1 MKILRVRLQNLNS
14 LIGEHELDLSRQPFI
29 DDGLFAIVGKTGA
42 GKTTLLDAITLGLY
56 GKMARYQSDSPDF
69 GMNRSSAQCY
79 AEVEFVTSR
88 GRFSSR
94 WERKRAR
101 GQLEGDLQ
109 PVKRYV
115 YNEEGEPIAEKI
127 REVDDKIVEL
137 TGLDYER
144 FLRAQCWHRVSLIS
158 FCRQNRKKDRNFWK
172 KSPAL
177 QFTRILAGYVSK
189 RPGMREMKLS
199 N

>member
-88 GRFSSR
+88 GDFLLVGNA
-94 WERKRAR
+94 K
-101 GQLEGDLQ
+101 GQEA
-109 PVKRYV
+109 
-115 YNEEGEPIAEKI
+115 N
-127 REVDDKIVEL
+127 
-137 TGLDYER
+137 
-144 FLRAQCWHRVSLIS
+144 
-158 FCRQNRKKDRNFWK
+158 
-172 KSPAL
+172 
-177 QFTRILAGYVSK
+177 SK
-189 RPGMREMKLS
+189 GTFNP
-199 N
+199 

>member
-1 MKILRVRLQNLNS
+1 MKILRVRLQNLNA
-14 LIGEHELDLSRQPFI
+14 LIGEHELDLSKQPFI

-56 GKMARYQSDSPDF
+56 GKMARYQNDSPDF

-101 GQLEGDLQ
+101 GKLDGDLQ

-115 YNEEGEPIAEKI
+115 YNEEGVPIAEKI

-144 FLRAQCWHRVSLIS
+144 FLRSAMLAQGE
-158 FCRQNRKKDRNFWK
+158 FD
-172 KSPAL
+172 
-177 QFTRILAGYVSK
+177 QF
-189 RPGMREMKLS
+189 LS
-199 N
+199 AKPKERSELLEKITGTSI